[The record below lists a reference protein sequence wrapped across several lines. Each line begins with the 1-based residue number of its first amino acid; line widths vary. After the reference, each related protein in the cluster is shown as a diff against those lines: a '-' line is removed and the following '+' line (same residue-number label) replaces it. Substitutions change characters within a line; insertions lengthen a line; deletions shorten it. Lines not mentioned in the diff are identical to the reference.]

1 MTPLSP
7 LSPVATLL
15 CCLTL
20 LTSLW
25 MPLHLFPSLQRVPP
39 CFENQINPHS
49 VAIIPA
55 CSLPYS
61 LYSHSFLSTP
71 VQAFFP
77 PSSSMHCLSASDS
90 YCPRLQAPPPS
101 QIRDPVSKPHYS
113 LFSTGSGAAT
123 LQWLDYKARRGG
135 KEVVR
140 VSTPVSRVPC
150 FIRNFDHSLRYGSAF
165 FWESKY

>member
-20 LTSLW
+20 LTSPRR
-25 MPLHLFPSLQRVPP
+25 PLHLFPSPQRAPP
-39 CFENQINPHS
+39 CFENEINPHS
-49 VAIIPA
+49 AAIIPA

-61 LYSHSFLSTP
+61 FYSHSFLSTP
-71 VQAFFP
+71 VQAF
-77 PSSSMHCLSASDS
+77 L
-90 YCPRLQAPPPS
+90 PPPQS
-101 QIRDPVSKPHYS
+101 IVYLLLTHTASGSRLLHLPKHTILFQSLTAV
-113 LFSTGSGAAT
+113 LFSTGSQA
-123 LQWLDYKARRGG
+123 LQWLDYEARRGKG
-135 KEVVR
+135 EAVG

-150 FIRNFDHSLRYGSAF
+150 FIRIFDHSLQYGSAF